1 VAPPPEPPTV
11 IEAQP
16 AEGADSTATVALET
30 AVPPK
35 KAKRHASGK
44 SGPLPGIGSI
54 FRRMFAAHGSRS
66 YYPNQ

>member
-1 VAPPPEPPTV
+1 VAPPSEPPTV
-11 IEAQP
+11 VEAQP
-16 AEGADSTATVALET
+16 AEGADSAATTAPEA

-44 SGPLPGIGSI
+44 SAQLPGIGSI
-54 FRRMFAAHGSRS
+54 FRRMFAAHGSHS